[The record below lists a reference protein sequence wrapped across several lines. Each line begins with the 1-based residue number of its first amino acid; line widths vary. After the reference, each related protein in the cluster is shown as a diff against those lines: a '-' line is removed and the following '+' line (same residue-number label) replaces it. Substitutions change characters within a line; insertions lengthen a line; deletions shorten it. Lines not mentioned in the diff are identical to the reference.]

1 MHNSPSHASWHP
13 STCSYMLHPPSST
26 HPHGAGSTSHPP
38 AIPAISPPLSSI
50 SPASIIIVSF
60 ISVVGVVIASVNAEG
75 VQREGTF
82 ERREQSE
89 AEDPFLQHRAS
100 VSLPAVCEYNLQLST
115 EPESQRSLPSPSRYV
130 KASSM

>member
-1 MHNSPSHASWHP
+1 M
-13 STCSYMLHPPSST
+13 
-26 HPHGAGSTSHPP
+26 
-38 AIPAISPPLSSI
+38 
-50 SPASIIIVSF
+50 
-60 ISVVGVVIASVNAEG
+60 VGVVIASVNAEG

-89 AEDPFLQHRAS
+89 AEDPFLQHRAG
-100 VSLPAVCEYNLQLST
+100 VSLPAVREYNLQLST